1 MSKCTKRL
9 WVSYISEK
17 ELRVIYADRL
27 FGCIPSSAE
36 KIANMVATQPR
47 TMYFCDVDALAIL
60 QQHNPNLIDQI
71 EAVSKTRT
79 KTWNPFKRWSYS
91 KITMLDRLDKIAVE
105 ALIDRSIRW
114 PPSWDLRHCRMSE
127 CNLRQWIRW
136 LKSLDGRYPQ
146 DMCQDWLGKNL

>member
-60 QQHNPNLIDQI
+60 QRYDPNLIDQI
-71 EAVSKTRT
+71 EAVSNARA

-91 KITMLDRLDKIAVE
+91 KIKKLGRLDGIAVE

-114 PPSWDLRHCRMSE
+114 PPIWDIKHNRLRE
-127 CNLRQWIRW
+127 LTLREWIRW
-136 LKSLDGRYPQ
+136 LKSLDARYPH
-146 DMCQDWLGKNL
+146 DMRHDWLCENL